1 MLGPQT
7 SVKYWFKSEK
17 YKYKFIYIKY
27 YINIPIIYY
36 SFAANEIEYQ
46 TSFDTQYGLD
56 QSASPSSYYDPA
68 SSWSSSDTDTVGVT
82 EKQDE
87 LDMAVFETIRIIS
100 KLIFFHLMYG
110 NKEPRVSKI
119 NKLLFSFSLQTILP
133 IAVFGGLG
141 LGALAYWDSITRYT
155 NLCKKVSYL
164 LLKLD
169 ISLTYL

>member
-17 YKYKFIYIKY
+17 HEYKFIKY

-56 QSASPSSYYDPA
+56 QSASPSSYYDPTSA
-68 SSWSSSDTDTVGVT
+68 WSSSDTDTVGVT

-87 LDMAVFETIRIIS
+87 LDMAVFETIRIIF
-100 KLIFFHLMYG
+100 KLII
-110 NKEPRVSKI
+110 S
-119 NKLLFSFSLQTILP
+119 SFN
-133 IAVFGGLG
+133 V
-141 LGALAYWDSITRYT
+141 W
-155 NLCKKVSYL
+155 
-164 LLKLD
+164 
-169 ISLTYL
+169 